1 MSCPL
6 VTFAPVQVFL
16 VEYEVHLQYQQ
27 YWHRSTIPYHDA
39 FPPQFPMTWSPLY
52 PSIYER
58 TDAFIATVSLITHP
72 MEENIISKPKSV
84 LRHRDLQRE
93 GGNVD
98 HGFNFASVDK
108 QIKRADKIYA
118 HEVSHYRRSQGD
130 NAVMCQNHHSPA
142 VDTLGLRMY

>member
-1 MSCPL
+1 MAAEEFNTTS
-6 VTFAPVQVFL
+6 T
-16 VEYEVHLQYQQ
+16 
-27 YWHRSTIPYHDA
+27 WHGEHSRS
-39 FPPQFPMTWSPLY
+39 LLL
-52 PSIYER
+52 PS
-58 TDAFIATVSLITHP
+58 AFIATVSLITHP

-118 HEVSHYRRSQGD
+118 HEVSHYRRSQED